1 MTEQSIPNGPDLAK
15 GVSLS
20 DFKEG
25 KLAGHVA
32 GEEVLLVRGEGGV
45 FAVGAHCSHYH
56 APLADGLVDG
66 NSIRCPWHHACF
78 DLRNDEAV
86 RAPAINPLASW
97 KVEERDGRIFV
108 REKQKA
114 QSRKYPA
121 PDPAI

>member
-1 MTEQSIPNGPDLAK
+1 MQQQTTPNGPDLAN

-56 APLADGLVDG
+56 APLADGLVVG
-66 NSIRCPWHHACF
+66 YSIRCPWHHACF
-78 DLRNDEAV
+78 NLKNGEA
-86 RAPAINPLASW
+86 
-97 KVEERDGRIFV
+97 D
-108 REKQKA
+108 
-114 QSRKYPA
+114 RKSVV
-121 PDPAI
+121 